1 MQSCRL
7 CGTVFTARLPT
18 AVESRDYGSYYHE
31 RNLEVPVFVRRRLE
45 ELVSD
50 FDEDRHL
57 NRWLDVGCGAGTLL
71 EAARGR
77 GWEVI
82 GTEVAERAARA
93 LRAKGFDVKSGEL
106 GQLELPEAG
115 FDVVS
120 IVEVIEH
127 VPDLSALL
135 AASRRLLRPGG
146 ALYVTTPHGRGISG
160 RLLGMKWSVVCPP
173 EHLQLF
179 SARGIRAALQRSGF
193 EVRSL
198 RTRAVNPTELL
209 RAVRR
214 EHGATGPGGRVE
226 SGYRLNEALT
236 SSRSSAILKGAA
248 NAVLNATRLGD
259 TIRLVA
265 ERPG

>member
-7 CGTVFTARLPT
+7 CGTFFTARLPT
-18 AVESRDYGSYYHE
+18 AVESKDYGGYYHE
-31 RNLEVPVFVRRRLE
+31 GNLEVPVFVHRRLE
-45 ELVSD
+45 DLVSD
-50 FDEDRHL
+50 FDEDREL

-82 GTEVAERAARA
+82 GTEVADQAAQA
-93 LRAKGFDVKSGEL
+93 QRAKGFDVRSGEL
-106 GQLELPEAG
+106 EQLELPEAG

-127 VPDLSALL
+127 VPDVSALL

-160 RLLGMKWSVVCPP
+160 RLLSTKWSVVRPP
-173 EHLQLF
+173 EHLQLL
-179 SARGIRAALQRSGF
+179 SMRGMRAVLHRSGF

-198 RTRAVNPTELL
+198 RTSAVNPTELL
-209 RAVRR
+209 RALRR
-214 EHGATGPGGRVE
+214 EDRATGPGERVE

-236 SSRSSAILKGAA
+236 SSRSGTILKGAA
-248 NAVLNATRLGD
+248 NAALNVTRLGD
-259 TIRLVA
+259 A
-265 ERPG
+265 SG